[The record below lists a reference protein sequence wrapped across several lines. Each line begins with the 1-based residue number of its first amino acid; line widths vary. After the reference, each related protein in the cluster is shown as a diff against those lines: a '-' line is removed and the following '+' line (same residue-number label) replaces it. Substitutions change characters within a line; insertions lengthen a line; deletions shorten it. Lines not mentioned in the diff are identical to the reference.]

1 MNNLFINSAY
11 FGLVL
16 TLGTYM
22 LGVWIKKKTGLAI
35 MNPLLVSTAF
45 VIAFLLITKVD
56 YQTYN
61 EGAKY
66 ISYLLTPATVCLP
79 VPLYKQLKLLQQNMI
94 AVVGGISS
102 GVAASAV
109 SIFLMSRALGLNHE
123 HYVTLLPKSITTAI
137 GMGVSEEAGGVVVL
151 TVVCIIFTGVLGNI
165 IAEAAFKIFKIEEPI
180 AKGLALG
187 TSAHAV
193 GTAKALEL
201 GEVEGAM
208 SSLAIAVSGLMTVVV
223 VPLMA
228 GLI

>member
-66 ISYLLTPATVCLP
+66 ISYLLTPATVCLA
-79 VPLYKQLKLLQQNMI
+79 VPLIN
-94 AVVGGISS
+94 S
-102 GVAASAV
+102 
-109 SIFLMSRALGLNHE
+109 
-123 HYVTLLPKSITTAI
+123 
-137 GMGVSEEAGGVVVL
+137 
-151 TVVCIIFTGVLGNI
+151 
-165 IAEAAFKIFKIEEPI
+165 
-180 AKGLALG
+180 
-187 TSAHAV
+187 
-193 GTAKALEL
+193 
-201 GEVEGAM
+201 
-208 SSLAIAVSGLMTVVV
+208 
-223 VPLMA
+223 
-228 GLI
+228 